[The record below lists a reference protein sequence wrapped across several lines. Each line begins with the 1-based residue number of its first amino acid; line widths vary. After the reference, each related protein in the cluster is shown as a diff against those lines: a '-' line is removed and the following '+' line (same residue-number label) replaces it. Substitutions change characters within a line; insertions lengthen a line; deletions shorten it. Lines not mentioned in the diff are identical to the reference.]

1 MDKILT
7 SVKVDREKW
16 GRCKLLATIDPD
28 LTLEK
33 IVDKALDMFL
43 EAHEKEAKG

>member
-7 SVKVDREKW
+7 SVKIDREKW
-16 GRCKLLATIDPD
+16 GRCKLIATMDRN

-33 IVDKALDMFL
+33 IVDEALDMYL